1 MTYKKARGFSSFF
14 IVEKGWAKT
23 VQPLMFDRRK
33 CKTQWLIGI
42 FVRLLSSKDDLIN
55 CAGVGR
61 RTLFNLSEF
70 FPTPFELGTS

>member
-1 MTYKKARGFSSFF
+1 MTYKKARDFSSFF

-42 FVRLLSSKDDLIN
+42 FVRLLSSKDDLM
-55 CAGVGR
+55 R
-61 RTLFNLSEF
+61 ETKFPLSTTFNSL
-70 FPTPFELGTS
+70 PDC